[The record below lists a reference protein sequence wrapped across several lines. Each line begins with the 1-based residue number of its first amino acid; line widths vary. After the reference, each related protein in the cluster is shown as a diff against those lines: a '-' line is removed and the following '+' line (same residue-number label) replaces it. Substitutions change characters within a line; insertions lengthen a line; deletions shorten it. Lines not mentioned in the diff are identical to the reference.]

1 MRIVQIGVVATLL
14 AAAVAYAGVGRPGS
28 AQGSAPAPTRGVTV
42 TGTASVSSVPD
53 RASFSFGVSTSGA
66 TASQASTENARKAR
80 EVIAALLGTGVARTD
95 LQTQDVS
102 VGPNW
107 NDQGKPDGFTAHS
120 SVVAK
125 VRNVAQAGAIVDAAV
140 AAGANES
147 SGPSFDRSDRD
158 ELYRTALRR
167 AFANARAK
175 AQTLASEAG
184 ASVGPVLRIEESSV
198 PDAPVPYEAR
208 AALGSAQTPV
218 EPGTQ
223 EVQATISVTFSL
235 V

>member
-1 MRIVQIGVVATLL
+1 MRIVQIGAIAALL
-14 AAAVAYAGVGRPGS
+14 AAAVAYTGVGRPGS
-28 AQGSAPAPTRGVTV
+28 AHGSAPLPTHGVTV

-53 RASFSFGVSTSGA
+53 RASFSFGVSTNGT
-66 TASQASTENARKAR
+66 TASQASSENAQTARK
-80 EVIAALLGTGVARTD
+80 VIAALLGAGLAKAD

-102 VGPNW
+102 VGPSW
-107 NDQGKPDGFTAHS
+107 NGDGRPDGFTAHS

-125 VRNVAQAGAIVDAAV
+125 VRNVARAGAIVDAAV

-158 ELYRTALRR
+158 ELYRSALRR
-167 AFANARAK
+167 AFADARAK

-184 ASVGPVLRIEESSV
+184 ASVGPVLRIQESSF
-198 PDAPVPYEAR
+198 PEAPVPYEAR
-208 AALGSAQTPV
+208 AALDSTQTPV
-218 EPGTQ
+218 EPGTE
-223 EVQATISVTFSL
+223 EVRATISVTFSL